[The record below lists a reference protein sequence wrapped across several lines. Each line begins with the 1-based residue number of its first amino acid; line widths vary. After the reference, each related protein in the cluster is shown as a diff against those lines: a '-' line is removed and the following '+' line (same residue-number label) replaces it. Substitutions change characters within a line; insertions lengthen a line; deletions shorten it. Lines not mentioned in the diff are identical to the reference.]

1 MIRHVLAFAIAVC
14 VAPVAAAQ
22 STVLTITAARADVRK
37 APTVAS
43 PVVGQAPQGSVLEVT
58 REVGDWVKVAWPD
71 APDGIGYVRLAGGAL
86 SRTTNPAT
94 NRAGAASATPS
105 PLEAAAP
112 DVTGVRADIEAVER
126 RVLARAHASE
136 YVLPRTHT
144 IGFGAVV
151 SGSTI
156 GFGASGRVWSRG
168 GLGAQLE
175 MSRYSLAV
183 GATADRVVSIDFAPS
198 VLYSVADLLTDYVR
212 LRPYVGG
219 GARLS
224 SSTLQTSGPA
234 LASKKGRSW
243 QVLGGAEVTSASA
256 TRLALS
262 VDLRYD
268 SSRTP
273 YSGITFGGV
282 GFSAAGHWYI
292 R

>member
-1 MIRHVLAFAIAVC
+1 MIRHVLAFAIALS
-14 VAPVAAAQ
+14 VAPLAAAQ

-58 REVGDWVKVAWPD
+58 REVGDWVKVSWPD

-86 SRTTNPAT
+86 SRTTNPAA
-94 NRAGAASATPS
+94 NRAGEASAPPS
-105 PLEAAAP
+105 PLEPAAP
-112 DVTGVRADIEAVER
+112 DVSAVRADIEGVER
-126 RVLARAHASE
+126 RIAARTPAPQ
-136 YVLPRTHT
+136 YVRPPTNTL
-144 IGFGAVV
+144 GLGALV

-168 GLGAQLE
+168 GLGAQVQI
-175 MSRYSLAV
+175 SRDSLAV
-183 GATADRVVSIDFAPS
+183 GSTADRVVSVHFAPS
-198 VLYSVADLLTDYVR
+198 VLFSAGELLTDYVR
-212 LRPYVGG
+212 VRPYVGV

-224 SSTLQTSGPA
+224 SSTLHASGSTPA
-234 LASKKGRSW
+234 SNSAGSW
-243 QVLGGAEVTSASA
+243 QILGGAEMTSASA
-256 TRLALS
+256 PRLALS
-262 VDLRYD
+262 ADLRYD

-273 YSGITFGGV
+273 FSGITFGGV